1 VTEQMPFVFVALL
14 LVIVAVAIVLGVF
27 LLLRRWL

>member
-1 VTEQMPFVFVALL
+1 MTEQMPFVFVALL

>member
-14 LVIVAVAIVLGVF
+14 LVMVAVAIVFSVF